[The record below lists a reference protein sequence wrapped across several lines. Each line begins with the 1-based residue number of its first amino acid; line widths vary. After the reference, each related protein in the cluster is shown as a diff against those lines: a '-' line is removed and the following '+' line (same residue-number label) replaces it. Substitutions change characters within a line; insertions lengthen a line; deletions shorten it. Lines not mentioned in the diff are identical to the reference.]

1 MKWKI
6 SKVLLCLSI
15 FIFITLN
22 ILPLS
27 IISAADRSYDI
38 EVVSTDYNFLKTVGS
53 ENQKFDYYNITIALK
68 NNGPEVSDDIT
79 LKIWEKEEDANLS
92 IHRNGTIKAGETKE
106 FTFGD
111 WVVYGTGEHTV
122 MYEYYTTNTSK
133 MNSYNS
139 GSGSFNINDVSVKEK
154 NTPGFEL
161 VLVLLAF
168 VSIFLIK
175 KRRK

>member
-6 SKVLLCLSI
+6 NRVLLCLSI
-15 FIFITLN
+15 FIFLTLN
-22 ILPLS
+22 ILSLS

-38 EVVSTDYNFLKTVGS
+38 EVVGKDYKFLKTVGN
-53 ENQKFDYYNITIALK
+53 ENQKFNYYNITITLK
-68 NNGPEVSDDIT
+68 NNGAEVSDDIT

-92 IHRNGTIKAGETKE
+92 ISRNGIIKAGETME
-106 FTFGD
+106 FMFGD
-111 WVVYGTGEHTV
+111 WVVYGTGEHTA

-133 MNSYNS
+133 MNNYNS
-139 GSGSFNINDVSVKEK
+139 GSGFFKINDGSIKED